1 MGVGDTG
8 TGVGVGTT
16 GGTDV
21 CPCTD
26 TLIRLAAKPPGWAVK
41 PNSTV
46 PPAGMVPFQAAGWTT
61 LLFPLRETMAAF
73 QIEEM
78 VAGMVNVTDQLLT
91 GALLVLR
98 RITAAVR
105 PDPQS
110 LSIRVVAVMAGFG
123 VDGSGVT
130 TGGGTGVG
138 AGVGVGTG
146 VGLGAG
152 LCPVTATLMRFAAK
166 PPGRAVKPNSTLP
179 PAGILAVQAAGLTT
193 LLFPRRETMA
203 AFQIEEMV
211 AGMVKVTDQLLT
223 GAAPVLRKTTAP
235 VSPDPQL
242 LSIRVVAVM
251 VAEAWWPQSRM
262 RAAAAK
268 TSFRRGVMVIAAL

>member
-1 MGVGDTG
+1 M
-8 TGVGVGTT
+8 GTT

-41 PNSTV
+41 PNSTI
-46 PPAGMVPFQAAGWTT
+46 PPAGIVAFQPAGLTT

-78 VAGMVNVTDQLLT
+78 VAGMVNVTDQLLI
-91 GALLVLR
+91 GAPLVLR
-98 RITAAVR
+98 RTTAPVS
-105 PDPQS
+105 PEPQS
-110 LSIRVVAVMAGFG
+110 LSMRVVAVMAAFG
-123 VDGSGVT
+123 VDGGGGVT

-146 VGLGAG
+146 AWP
-152 LCPVTATLMRFAAK
+152 CTDTPMRFAAK
-166 PPGRAVKPNSTLP
+166 PPGLAVKPNSTVP

-211 AGMVKVTDQLLT
+211 AGMVSVTDQLLT
-223 GAAPVLRKTTAP
+223 GTLLVLRNTTVP
-235 VSPDPQL
+235 VSPEPQS

-251 VAEAWWPQSRM
+251 VAEALWPCSRM
-262 RAAAAK
+262 AAAAM
-268 TSFRRGVMVIAAL
+268 TIFRRKVEVIPAL

>member
-1 MGVGDTG
+1 M
-8 TGVGVGTT
+8 GTT

-41 PNSTV
+41 PNSTI
-46 PPAGMVPFQAAGWTT
+46 PPAGIVAFQPAGLTT

-78 VAGMVNVTDQLLT
+78 VAGMVNVTDQLLI
-91 GALLVLR
+91 GAPLVLR
-98 RITAAVR
+98 RTTAPVS
-105 PDPQS
+105 PEPQS
-110 LSIRVVAVMAGFG
+110 LSMRVVAVMAAFG
-123 VDGSGVT
+123 VDGGGVT

-146 VGLGAG
+146 AWP
-152 LCPVTATLMRFAAK
+152 CTDTPMRLAAK
-166 PPGRAVKPNSTLP
+166 PPGLAVKPNSTVP

-211 AGMVKVTDQLLT
+211 AGMVSVTDQLLT
-223 GAAPVLRKTTAP
+223 GTLLVLRNTTVP
-235 VSPDPQL
+235 VSPEPQS

-251 VAEAWWPQSRM
+251 VAEALWPCSRM
-262 RAAAAK
+262 AAAAM
-268 TSFRRGVMVIAAL
+268 TIFRRKVEVIPAL